1 MDDVKKEI
9 SALLVRL
16 AAPSPQNKEGV
27 EAMALFHVTQVA
39 AAFESAPHRIDK
51 RMAVLHHFWIESVP
65 WCSGLS
71 KELEKVLIMYG
82 EAAEKKSAL

>member
-1 MDDVKKEI
+1 MDDVKREI
-9 SALLVRL
+9 CALLVRL
-16 AAPSPQNKEGV
+16 EALSLQNKEGV

-51 RMAVLHHFWIESVP
+51 RMAALHRFWIESVP

-82 EAAEKKSAL
+82 EAAEKKSVL